1 MRSLPLHRHFHAG
14 RVLPALLC
22 ALTTG
27 LASPH
32 SQGQDD
38 SGAESGWAR
47 MGRAARHAATAP
59 RTWAPLLGALAL
71 QAGDADRRLQAWAA
85 EHTPL
90 FGSRTSA
97 DHASDDLKFA
107 ANGLWVVSALA
118 PWQDEAEGTWL
129 ASKARVLL
137 VEGGAHVVNG
147 AAVGELKDRT
157 ARMRPNGEGATSF
170 PSDHAARVGL
180 HTGMARSNLAH
191 LGWSDDAQRTASV
204 GLDALTGFTA
214 WARVE
219 ANQHYPSDVLAG
231 MALGNFIGVF
241 FTEAFLAPAGASDLQ
256 VQVQAG
262 PQPQLRVQ
270 WRF

>member
-1 MRSLPLHRHFHAG
+1 MRPLYRRLHAG
-14 RVLPALLC
+14 PVLPALLC
-22 ALTTG
+22 ASALG
-27 LASPH
+27 LAPS
-32 SQGQDD
+32 SSLGQDT
-38 SGAESGWAR
+38 GGTASGWEHL
-47 MGRAARHAATAP
+47 GRAARHAATTP

-71 QAGDADRRLQAWAA
+71 QLGESDRRLQAWAA

-97 DHASDDLKFA
+97 DRASDDLKFA
-107 ANGLWVVSALA
+107 ANGLWLASALA

-137 VEGGAHVVNG
+137 VQGSAHVVNG
-147 AAVGELKDRT
+147 AIVGELKDRT

-170 PSDHAARVGL
+170 PSDHAARAGL
-180 HTGMARSNLAH
+180 HTGLARSNLTH
-191 LGWSDDAQRTASV
+191 LGWSDETQAAASV
-204 GLDALTGFTA
+204 ALDALNGLTA

-231 MALGNFIGVF
+231 MALGNFIGVL
-241 FTEAFLAPAGASDLQ
+241 FTEAWLEPATAQALQ
-256 VQVQAG
+256 VHVLPGPHRLQVR
-262 PQPQLRVQ
+262 LQ